1 MQTDGFEHLKTSCPY
16 VLTELL
22 KHVAQVGE
30 HLGNLFR
37 LPNELLDGADA
48 SGRRVKQRL

>member
-1 MQTDGFEHLKTSCPY
+1 MQTDGFEHLKTSCPF

-37 LPNELLDGADA
+37 QTNELDGTDA
-48 SGRRVKQRL
+48 NGRRVKQRL